1 MSFSE
6 LNSRFD
12 IEPAVVKE
20 VAVIESNPV
29 EDDIEHARN
38 TLRDLIDKGN
48 EAIDGIGNLAKNSDA
63 PRAYEVMGQLI
74 KTVSDVTKDLV
85 AVQKAK
91 AEIERP
97 KIASQTNNVFVGS
110 THELMK
116 MLKNAQK
123 NIEEQEP

>member
-12 IEPAVVKE
+12 IEPAIVKE
-20 VAVIESNPV
+20 LAVIESEPV

-48 EAIDGIGNLAKNSDA
+48 EAIDGIGNLARNSDA

-123 NIEEQEP
+123 NIEDQEQ

>member
-12 IEPAVVKE
+12 IEPAIVKE
-20 VAVIESNPV
+20 VVTIESEPV

-48 EAIDGIGNLAKNSDA
+48 EAIDGIGNLARNSDA

-85 AVQKAK
+85 AVQKVK
-91 AEIERP
+91 AEIDRP

-123 NIEEQEP
+123 NIEEQDS

>member
-12 IEPAVVKE
+12 IEPAIVKDL
-20 VAVIESNPV
+20 AVIESEPV

-48 EAIDGIGNLAKNSDA
+48 EAIDGIGNLARNSDA

-116 MLKNAQK
+116 MLKDAQK

>member
-1 MSFSE
+1 MSFDE
-6 LNSRFD
+6 LNTRFD
-12 IEPAVVKE
+12 IEPAEVKE
-20 VAVIESNPV
+20 LAVIESVP
-29 EDDIEHARN
+29 EKDDIEHARN

-91 AEIERP
+91 ADIDRP

-116 MLKNAQK
+116 MLKKAQ
-123 NIEEQEP
+123 IDDTEIQG

>member
-20 VAVIESNPV
+20 VAVIESEPV